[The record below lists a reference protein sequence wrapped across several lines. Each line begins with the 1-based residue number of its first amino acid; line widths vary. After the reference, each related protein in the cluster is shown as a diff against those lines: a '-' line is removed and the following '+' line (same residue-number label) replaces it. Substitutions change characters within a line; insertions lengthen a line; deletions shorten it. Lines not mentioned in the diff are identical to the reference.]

1 MNVKLHVRRYVI
13 EPEYRTGYAPKA
25 NGNPQARRPKMN
37 EIRKPTKASH
47 EEALL
52 VFDLI
57 VADKT
62 EPDR

>member
-1 MNVKLHVRRYVI
+1 MSVDMLSSLSTVPDMHQK
-13 EPEYRTGYAPKA
+13 PTGT
-25 NGNPQARRPKMN
+25 QARRPKMN